1 MAQIKWTNVN
11 DTGAN
16 QALSMYLNAGDRQ
29 IGRVQDLINLG
40 ADALGTIDSNR
51 VKAEEQ
57 ARKANSDYVISQM
70 NNAQSLEELEALRRN
85 GYADANYLNR
95 AFGPNGINLGD
106 INQAAKTWQQDTVKR
121 AEANDLNKD
130 FSSQGQ
136 ASIQA
141 IQAALASGDYTKAQK
156 LIADNRGNISNSTFN
171 DLTAAATKG
180 YEIDRKYT
188 AEFYPLI
195 SQKEAQI
202 AQLDSA
208 LKVMDTNDPQFAAV
222 QQQRNQAIAEMQ
234 KIKSIAGL
242 GNTDVSGTNA
252 SNGQNQTAQSQTAV
266 QEVPQEVEG
275 KTQNTAQSK
284 LANIQVSPITN
295 TNAINSALNLPTAE
309 GEYEAQANNDKFGY
323 TLNND
328 IQQANQ
334 QQALNIENSLAEIA
348 NANKLANDQIGANAR
363 LSGINLGSIKDST
376 GATKALIE
384 FQNAMGKERDSMTNA
399 KTQAEADTARAN
411 YAGMKKIAST
421 LGLDDPNLS
430 DADKASII
438 LNYAK
443 QKGTNDSLARDAI
456 KEQFTKKGASSTLID
471 AITGKGEDVKLIDPY
486 SKAPI
491 TEDNDNAWS
500 VLSDQLKKEKA
511 SWADSGTKKQ
521 VDDLVYFARQAGLTP
536 QETLKYFTYK
546 TNERDANNL
555 FTFDVGD
562 LKDSIDEI
570 HRNSNHI
577 KEMKDSYKRLSA
589 IQDSEKGN
597 FDFAQAMDLKNQ
609 FRTNNFKPESLVQK
623 IKKKG
628 NLNEEEESRYQRVAS
643 KLDEALT
650 EMDKVV
656 DMDEL
661 AGSGGILLG
670 KEYLTDSK
678 RKELAKRFGGMKIT
692 AKEYEAY
699 VKGTAALPEED
710 KKKVP
715 TLYQFNAKLR
725 ALGFDPIKIEK
736 PKSK

>member
-29 IGRVQDLINLG
+29 IGRVQDLLNLS
-40 ADALGTIDSNR
+40 ADALGSIESNR
-51 VKAEEQ
+51 LKAEEQ
-57 ARKANSDYVISQM
+57 ARKANSDYVINQM

-85 GYADANYLNR
+85 GYADVNYLNR
-95 AFGPNGINLGD
+95 AFGTNGINLGD
-106 INQAAKTWQQDTVKR
+106 INQAAKTWQQNTVKR

-136 ASIQA
+136 ATIQA
-141 IQAALASGDYTKAQK
+141 IQAALASGDYIKAQK

-171 DLTAAATKG
+171 DLTTAATKG
-180 YEIDRKYT
+180 YETDRKYT

-208 LKVMDTNDPQFAAV
+208 LKVMDSNDPQFAAV
-222 QQQRNQAIAEMQ
+222 QQQRNQLIAEMQ

-242 GNTDVSGTNA
+242 GSTDVSGTN
-252 SNGQNQTAQSQTAV
+252 SFNGQNQTAQYRTAV
-266 QEVPQEVEG
+266 QEAPKEAEQS
-275 KTQNTAQSK
+275 NTIAQSK
-284 LANIQVSPITN
+284 LTNTQVSPILESTN
-295 TNAINSALNLPTAE
+295 TALNLQAPE
-309 GEYEAQANNDKFGY
+309 SSYEAQTNNDKFGY
-323 TLNND
+323 NLNND
-328 IQQANQ
+328 IQQASQ
-334 QQALNIENSLAEIA
+334 QQALNIENKLAEVSA
-348 NANKLANDQIGANAR
+348 SNKLANDQINATAR
-363 LSGINLGSIKDST
+363 AVGINLGSVKDSAS
-376 GATKALIE
+376 ATKALIE
-384 FQNAMGKERDSMTNA
+384 FQNALGKERDLMTGGA
-399 KTQAEADTARAN
+399 KTSVEADTARAN

-471 AITGKGEDVKLIDPY
+471 AITGDGEDIKLNDLY
-486 SKAPI
+486 SKAPALN
-491 TEDNDNAWS
+491 DNDTAWS
-500 VLSDQLKKEKA
+500 VLSSYLKREKA
-511 SWADSGTKKQ
+511 SWSDSGTKKQ
-521 VDDLVYFARQAGLTP
+521 VDELLTQAKEAGLTP
-536 QETLKYFTYK
+536 QETLKYVAYK
-546 TNERDANNL
+546 SNERDDNNL
-555 FTFDVGD
+555 VSTTYGD
-562 LKDSIDEI
+562 LSDATTELS
-570 HRNSNHI
+570 RNAKHI
-577 KEMKDSYKRLSA
+577 KEMRESYKRLSD
-589 IQDSEKGN
+589 IQKSEEGN
-597 FDFAQAMDLKNQ
+597 FDFAQAADLKNQ
-609 FRTNNFKPESLVQK
+609 FKSNDFKPESLVQK

-628 NLNEEEESRYQRVAS
+628 SLNEEEEGRYQKVAR
-643 KLDEALT
+643 KLDDALT

-656 DMDEL
+656 DMNEL

-670 KEYLTDSK
+670 NESLTDSK

-699 VKGTAALPEED
+699 VKGTAALPEEE

>member
-11 DTGAN
+11 DSGAN

-29 IGRVQDLINLG
+29 IGRVQDLLNLG
-40 ADALGTIDSNR
+40 ADALGTIESNR

-57 ARKANSDYVISQM
+57 ARKANADYVINQM

-95 AFGPNGINLGD
+95 AFGTNGINLGD

-141 IQAALASGDYTKAQK
+141 IQAAIASGNYAQAQK
-156 LIADNRGNISNSTFN
+156 LITDNRGNISNATFN

-180 YEIDRKYT
+180 YETDRKYT

-208 LKVMDTNDPQFAAV
+208 LKVMDSNDPQFAAV

-234 KIKSIAGL
+234 KLKSISGL
-242 GNTDVSGTNA
+242 GNTDVSSTNA

-266 QEVPQEVEG
+266 QEAPQEVEG

-284 LANIQVSPITN
+284 LANIQVSPILN
-295 TNAINSALNLPTAE
+295 SINSALNLPAPE
-309 GEYEAQANNDKFGY
+309 GEYEAQTNNDKFGY
-323 TLNND
+323 NLNND
-328 IQQANQ
+328 IQQASQ
-334 QQALNIENSLAEIA
+334 QQALDIENSLAEIA
-348 NANKLANDQIGANAR
+348 NANKLANDQIGVDAR
-363 LSGINLGSIKDST
+363 LSGINLGSVKDST

-399 KTQAEADTARAN
+399 KTQAEADTARAK

-443 QKGTNDSLARDAI
+443 QKGTNDTLARDAI
-456 KEQFTKKGASSTLID
+456 KEQFTKKGTSTTLID
-471 AITGKGEDVKLIDPY
+471 AITGDGEDIKLNDLY
-486 SKAPI
+486 SKAPALN
-491 TEDNDNAWS
+491 DNDTAWN
-500 VLSDQLKKEKA
+500 VLSSYLKREKA
-511 SWADSGTKKQ
+511 SWSDSGTKKQ
-521 VDDLVYFARQAGLTP
+521 VDELLAQAKEAGLTP
-536 QETLKYFTYK
+536 QETLKYVAYK
-546 TNERDANNL
+546 SNERDDNNL
-555 FTFDVGD
+555 VTFAYGD
-562 LKDSIDEI
+562 LSDASTELS
-570 HRNSNHI
+570 RNAKHI
-577 KEMKDSYKRLSA
+577 KEMKESYKRLSA
-589 IQDSEKGN
+589 IQKSEEGN
-597 FDFAQAMDLKNQ
+597 FDFAQAADLKKQ
-609 FRTNNFKPESLVQK
+609 FKTNSFVPTSVVEKV
-623 IKKKG
+623 KKKG
-628 NLNEEEESRYQRVAS
+628 ALNDVEEGRYQNVARKLNEAMTE
-643 KLDEALT
+643 LDKMHLNTVTNSAGYT
-650 EMDKVV
+650 NKHVV
-656 DMDEL
+656 YTNSD
-661 AGSGGILLG
+661 
-670 KEYLTDSK
+670 K

-692 AKEYEAY
+692 AKEYDAY
-699 VKGTAALPEED
+699 VKGTAALSDEE

>member
-29 IGRVQDLINLG
+29 IGRVQDLLNLG
-40 ADALGTIDSNR
+40 ADALGSIESNR
-51 VKAEEQ
+51 LKAEEQ
-57 ARKANSDYVISQM
+57 ARKANSDYVINQM
-70 NNAQSLEELEALRRN
+70 NNAQSLEELEALRHN

-95 AFGPNGINLGD
+95 TFGINGINLGD

-171 DLTAAATKG
+171 DLSAAATKG
-180 YEIDRKYT
+180 YESDRKYT

-208 LKVMDTNDPQFAAV
+208 LKVMDTKDPQFAAV

-242 GNTDVSGTNA
+242 GNTDVSGTNGF
-252 SNGQNQTAQSQTAV
+252 NGQNQTAQYRIAV
-266 QEVPQEVEG
+266 QEAPREAGQSN
-275 KTQNTAQSK
+275 TTAQSK
-284 LANIQVSPITN
+284 LTNTQVSPILESTN
-295 TNAINSALNLPTAE
+295 TALNLQTPE
-309 GEYEAQANNDKFGY
+309 SEYEAQTNNDKFGY
-323 TLNND
+323 SLNND
-328 IQQANQ
+328 IQQASQ
-334 QQALNIENSLAEIA
+334 QQALNIENKLAEVSA
-348 NANKLANDQIGANAR
+348 SNKLANDQINATAR
-363 LSGINLGSIKDST
+363 AVGINLGSVKDSAS
-376 GATKALIE
+376 ATKALIE
-384 FQNAMGKERDSMTNA
+384 FQNALGKERDLMTGGA
-399 KTQAEADTARAN
+399 KTTAEADVARAN

-471 AITGKGEDVKLIDPY
+471 AITGDGEDIKLNDLY
-486 SKAPI
+486 SKAPALN
-491 TEDNDNAWS
+491 DNDTAWN
-500 VLSDQLKKEKA
+500 VLSSYLKNEKA
-511 SWADSGTKKQ
+511 SMTDLGTKNQ
-521 VDDLVYFARQAGLTP
+521 VDDLLDQARKAGLTP
-536 QETLKYFTYK
+536 QETLKYVAYK
-546 TNERDANNL
+546 SNERDANNL
-555 FTFDVGD
+555 ISTTYGD
-562 LKDSIDEI
+562 LSDATTELS
-570 HRNSNHI
+570 RNAKHI
-577 KEMKDSYKRLSA
+577 KEMRESYKRLSD
-589 IQDSEKGN
+589 IQKSEEGN
-597 FDFAQAMDLKNQ
+597 FDFAQAADLKNQ
-609 FRTNNFKPESLVQK
+609 FRNNDFKPESLVQK

-628 NLNEEEESRYQRVAS
+628 TLNEAEESRYQRVAR

-656 DMDEL
+656 DMNEL
-661 AGSGGILLG
+661 AGSSGILLG
-670 KEYLTDSK
+670 NESLTDSK

-692 AKEYEAY
+692 ADEYEAY
-699 VKGTAALPEED
+699 VKGTAALPEAE

>member
-40 ADALGTIDSNR
+40 ADVLGTIDNNR

-57 ARKANSDYVISQM
+57 VRKANSDYVISQM

-85 GYADANYLNR
+85 GYANANYLNR
-95 AFGPNGINLGD
+95 AFGTNGINLGD

-141 IQAALASGDYTKAQK
+141 IQAALASGDYSKAQK

-171 DLTAAATKG
+171 DLTTAATKG
-180 YEIDRKYT
+180 YETDRKYT
-188 AEFYPLI
+188 TEFYPLI

-208 LKVMDTNDPQFAAV
+208 LKVMDTKDPQFAAV

-252 SNGQNQTAQSQTAV
+252 SNGQNQTAQSQTVV
-266 QEVPQEVEG
+266 QEAPQEAEG
-275 KTQNTAQSK
+275 NTQNSAQSK
-284 LANIQVSPITN
+284 LANIQVSPILDSIN
-295 TNAINSALNLPTAE
+295 TALNLQAPSS
-309 GEYEAQANNDKFGY
+309 EYEAQTNNDKFGY
-323 TLNND
+323 NLNND
-328 IQQANQ
+328 IQQASQ
-334 QQALNIENSLAEIA
+334 QQALNIENKLAEMSA
-348 NANKLANDQIGANAR
+348 SNKLANDQINVTAR
-363 LSGINLGSIKDST
+363 AAGINLGSVKDSAS
-376 GATKALIE
+376 ATKALIE
-384 FQNAMGKERDSMTNA
+384 FQNAMGKERDLMTGGA
-399 KTQAEADTARAN
+399 KTTAEADSARAN

-471 AITGKGEDVKLIDPY
+471 AITGDGEDIKLNDLY
-486 SKAPI
+486 SKAPALN
-491 TEDNDNAWS
+491 DNDTAWN
-500 VLSDQLKKEKA
+500 VLSSYLKREKA
-511 SWADSGTKKQ
+511 SWSDSGTKKQ
-521 VDDLVYFARQAGLTP
+521 VDELLTQAKEAGLTP
-536 QETLKYFTYK
+536 QETLKYVAYK
-546 TNERDANNL
+546 SNERDDNNL
-555 FTFDVGD
+555 VTFAHGD
-562 LKDSIDEI
+562 LSDTTTELS
-570 HRNSNHI
+570 RNVKHI
-577 KEMKDSYKRLSA
+577 KEMRESYKRLSD

-609 FRTNNFKPESLVQK
+609 FRNNDFKPESLVQK

-628 NLNEEEESRYQRVAS
+628 SLNEEEEGRYQRVAR

-656 DMDEL
+656 DMNEL

-670 KEYLTDSK
+670 KESLTDSK
-678 RKELAKRFGGMKIT
+678 RKELVKRFGGMKIT

>member
-1 MAQIKWTNVN
+1 MAQIKWTNIN

-29 IGRVQDLINLG
+29 IGRVQDLLNLG
-40 ADALGTIDSNR
+40 ADALGSIENNR
-51 VKAEEQ
+51 LKAEEQ
-57 ARKANSDYVISQM
+57 ARKANSDYVINQM

-95 AFGPNGINLGD
+95 AFGINGINLGD

-136 ASIQA
+136 ATIQA

-156 LIADNRGNISNSTFN
+156 LIADNKGNISNSTFN

-180 YEIDRKYT
+180 YESDRKYT

-195 SQKEAQI
+195 FQKEAQI

-208 LKVMDTNDPQFAAV
+208 LKIMDSKDPQFTAV
-222 QQQRNQAIAEMQ
+222 QQQRNQLIAEMQ

-242 GNTDVSGTNA
+242 GNTDVSGTNGF
-252 SNGQNQTAQSQTAV
+252 NGQNQIAQSQTAV
-266 QEVPQEVEG
+266 KEAPKEVKQS
-275 KTQNTAQSK
+275 NTTTQSK
-284 LANIQVSPITN
+284 LTN
-295 TNAINSALNLPTAE
+295 TQVPPILESTNTALNFQAPE
-309 GEYEAQANNDKFGY
+309 SEYEAQTNNDKFGY
-323 TLNND
+323 SLNND
-328 IQQANQ
+328 IRQANQ
-334 QQALNIENSLAEIA
+334 QQALNIENKLAEVSA
-348 NANKLANDQIGANAR
+348 SNKLANDQINATAR
-363 LSGINLGSIKDST
+363 AVGINLGSVKDSAS
-376 GATKALIE
+376 ATKALIE
-384 FQNAMGKERDSMTNA
+384 FQNALGKERDLMTGGA
-399 KTQAEADTARAN
+399 KTTAEADTARAN

-443 QKGTNDSLARDAI
+443 QKGTNDSLAKDAI

-471 AITGKGEDVKLIDPY
+471 AITGDGEDIKLNDLY
-486 SKAPI
+486 SKAPALN
-491 TEDNDNAWS
+491 DNDTAWG
-500 VLSDQLKKEKA
+500 VLSSYLKREKA
-511 SWADSGTKKQ
+511 SWSDSGTKKQ
-521 VDDLVYFARQAGLTP
+521 VDELLTQAKEAGLTP
-536 QETLKYFTYK
+536 QETLKYVAYK
-546 TNERDANNL
+546 SNERDDNNL
-555 FTFDVGD
+555 VSTTYGD
-562 LKDSIDEI
+562 LSDATTELS
-570 HRNSNHI
+570 RNAKHI
-577 KEMKDSYKRLSA
+577 KEMRESYKRLSD
-589 IQDSEKGN
+589 IQKSEEGN
-597 FDFAQAMDLKNQ
+597 FDFAQAADLKNQ
-609 FRTNNFKPESLVQK
+609 FKSNDFKPESLVQK

-628 NLNEEEESRYQRVAS
+628 TLNESEESRYQRVAR

-656 DMDEL
+656 DMNEL

-670 KEYLTDSK
+670 KEFLTDSK
-678 RKELAKRFGGMKIT
+678 HKELAKRFGGMKIT
-692 AKEYEAY
+692 ADEYEAY

>member
-95 AFGPNGINLGD
+95 AFGTNGINLGD

-180 YEIDRKYT
+180 YETDRKYT

-208 LKVMDTNDPQFAAV
+208 LKVMNSDDPQFAAV

-242 GNTDVSGTNA
+242 GNTDVSSTNA
-252 SNGQNQTAQSQTAV
+252 SNGQNQSAQSQTAV
-266 QEVPQEVEG
+266 QEAPQETG
-275 KTQNTAQSK
+275 KPASTAQSK
-284 LANIQVSPITN
+284 LANIQVSPILDSIN
-295 TNAINSALNLPTAE
+295 TALNLQAPE
-309 GEYEAQANNDKFGY
+309 SEYEAQTNNDKFGY
-323 TLNND
+323 NLNND
-328 IQQANQ
+328 IQQASQ
-334 QQALNIENSLAEIA
+334 QQALNIENNLAEMSA
-348 NANKLANDQIGANAR
+348 ANKLANDQINANAR
-363 LSGINLGSIKDST
+363 AAGINLGSVKDSAS
-376 GATKALIE
+376 ATKALIE
-384 FQNAMGKERDSMTNA
+384 FQNAMSKERDLMTGGA
-399 KTQAEADTARAN
+399 KTTAEADSARAN
-411 YAGMKKIAST
+411 YAGMQKIAST

-471 AITGKGEDVKLIDPY
+471 AITGDGEDIKLNDLY
-486 SKAPI
+486 SKAPVLN
-491 TEDNDNAWS
+491 DNDTAWN
-500 VLSDQLKKEKA
+500 VLSSYLKREKA
-511 SWADSGTKKQ
+511 SWSDSGTKKQ
-521 VDDLVYFARQAGLTP
+521 VDELLTQAKEAGLTP
-536 QETLKYFTYK
+536 QETLKYVAYK
-546 TNERDANNL
+546 SNERDDNNL
-555 FTFDVGD
+555 VTFAYGD
-562 LKDSIDEI
+562 LSDASTELS
-570 HRNSNHI
+570 RNAKHI
-577 KEMKDSYKRLSA
+577 KEMKESYKRLSA
-589 IQDSEKGN
+589 IQKSEEGN
-597 FDFAQAMDLKNQ
+597 FDFAQAADLKEQ
-609 FRTNNFKPESLVQK
+609 FK
-623 IKKKG
+623 INSFVPTSVVEKVKKKG
-628 NLNEEEESRYQRVAS
+628 ALNDVEEGRYQNVARKLNEAMTE
-643 KLDEALT
+643 LDKMHLNAIT
-650 EMDKVV
+650 NSAGYTNKHVV
-656 DMDEL
+656 YTNSD
-661 AGSGGILLG
+661 
-670 KEYLTDSK
+670 K

-692 AKEYEAY
+692 AKEYDAY

>member
-57 ARKANSDYVISQM
+57 ARKANSDYIISQM

-95 AFGPNGINLGD
+95 AFGTNGINLGD

-171 DLTAAATKG
+171 DLSAAANKG
-180 YEIDRKYT
+180 YETDRKYT

-208 LKVMDTNDPQFAAV
+208 LKVMDTKDPQFAAV

-252 SNGQNQTAQSQTAV
+252 SNGQNQTAQSQTVV
-266 QEVPQEVEG
+266 QEAPQEAEG
-275 KTQNTAQSK
+275 NTQNSAQSK
-284 LANIQVSPITN
+284 LANIQVSPILDSIN
-295 TNAINSALNLPTAE
+295 TALNLQAPSS
-309 GEYEAQANNDKFGY
+309 EYEAQTNNDKFGY
-323 TLNND
+323 NLNND
-328 IQQANQ
+328 IQQASQ
-334 QQALNIENSLAEIA
+334 QQALNIENNLAEMSA
-348 NANKLANDQIGANAR
+348 ANKLANDQINANAR
-363 LSGINLGSIKDST
+363 TAGINLGSVKDSAS
-376 GATKALIE
+376 ATKALIE
-384 FQNAMGKERDSMTNA
+384 FQNAMNKERDLMTGGA
-399 KTQAEADTARAN
+399 KTTAEADSARAN

-471 AITGKGEDVKLIDPY
+471 AITGDGEDIKLNDLY
-486 SKAPI
+486 SKAPALN
-491 TEDNDNAWS
+491 DNDTAWN
-500 VLSDQLKKEKA
+500 VLSSYLKREKA
-511 SWADSGTKKQ
+511 SWSDSGTKKQ
-521 VDDLVYFARQAGLTP
+521 VDELLTQAKKAGLTP
-536 QETLKYFTYK
+536 QETLKYVTYK
-546 TNERDANNL
+546 SNERDDNNL
-555 FTFDVGD
+555 VTFAYGD
-562 LKDSIDEI
+562 LSDATTELS
-570 HRNSNHI
+570 RNSKHI
-577 KEMKDSYKRLSA
+577 KEMRESYKRLSD
-589 IQDSEKGN
+589 IQKSEEGN
-597 FDFAQAMDLKNQ
+597 FDFSQAADLKNQ
-609 FRTNNFKPESLVQK
+609 FRSSDFKPESLVQK

-628 NLNEEEESRYQRVAS
+628 SLNEEEEGRYQRVAR
-643 KLDEALT
+643 KLDDALT

-656 DMDEL
+656 DMNEL

-670 KEYLTDSK
+670 KESLTDFK

>member
-11 DTGAN
+11 DSGAN

-29 IGRVQDLINLG
+29 IGRVQDLLNLG
-40 ADALGTIDSNR
+40 ADALGTIESNR

-57 ARKANSDYVISQM
+57 ARKANADYVINQM

-95 AFGPNGINLGD
+95 AFGTNGINLGD

-141 IQAALASGDYTKAQK
+141 IQAAIASGDYTKAQK
-156 LIADNRGNISNSTFN
+156 LIADNRGNISNATFN
-171 DLTAAATKG
+171 DLTSAANKG
-180 YEIDRKYT
+180 YETDRKYT

-208 LKVMDTNDPQFAAV
+208 LKVMDSKDPQFAAV
-222 QQQRNQAIAEMQ
+222 QQQRNQVITEMQ
-234 KIKSIAGL
+234 KLLSISGM

-266 QEVPQEVEG
+266 QESPKEAEG
-275 KTQNTAQSK
+275 KTTGTAQSK
-284 LANIQVSPITN
+284 LANIQVSPVLDSIN
-295 TNAINSALNLPTAE
+295 TALNLQAPTS
-309 GEYEAQANNDKFGY
+309 EYEAQTNNDKFGY
-323 TLNND
+323 NLNND
-328 IQQANQ
+328 IRQAEQ
-334 QQALNIENSLAEIA
+334 QQALNIENGLAEI
-348 NANKLANDQIGANAR
+348 NASNTLANDQINANAR
-363 LSGINLGSIKDST
+363 AAGINLGSVKDSAS
-376 GATKALIE
+376 ATKALIE
-384 FQNAMGKERDSMTNA
+384 FQNAMGKERDLMTGGA
-399 KTQAEADTARAN
+399 KTTAEADSARAN
-411 YAGMKKIAST
+411 YAGMQKIAST

-456 KEQFTKKGASSTLID
+456 KEQFTKKGTSTTLID
-471 AITGKGEDVKLIDPY
+471 AITGDGEDIKLNDLY
-486 SKAPI
+486 SKAPALN
-491 TEDNDNAWS
+491 DNDTAWN
-500 VLSDQLKKEKA
+500 VLSSYLKREKA
-511 SWADSGTKKQ
+511 SWSDSGTKKQ
-521 VDDLVYFARQAGLTP
+521 VDELLTQAKEAGLTP
-536 QETLKYFTYK
+536 QETLKYVAYK
-546 TNERDANNL
+546 SNERDDNNL
-555 FTFDVGD
+555 VTFAYGD
-562 LKDSIDEI
+562 LSDASTELS
-570 HRNSNHI
+570 RNAKHI
-577 KEMKDSYKRLSA
+577 KEMKESYKRLSA
-589 IQDSEKGN
+589 IQKSEEGN
-597 FDFAQAMDLKNQ
+597 FDFAQAADLKKQ
-609 FRTNNFKPESLVQK
+609 FKTNSFVPTSVVEKV
-623 IKKKG
+623 KKKG
-628 NLNEEEESRYQRVAS
+628 ALNDVEEGRYQNVARKLNEAMTE
-643 KLDEALT
+643 LDKMHLNAVT
-650 EMDKVV
+650 NSAGYTNKHVV
-656 DMDEL
+656 YTNSD
-661 AGSGGILLG
+661 
-670 KEYLTDSK
+670 K

-692 AKEYEAY
+692 AKEYDAY
-699 VKGTAALPEED
+699 VKGTAALSDEE

>member
-95 AFGPNGINLGD
+95 AFGTNGINLGD

-180 YEIDRKYT
+180 YETDRKYT

-208 LKVMDTNDPQFAAV
+208 LKVMNSDDPQFAAV

-234 KIKSIAGL
+234 KIKSISGL
-242 GNTDVSGTNA
+242 GNTDVSSTNA
-252 SNGQNQTAQSQTAV
+252 SNGQNQSAQSQTAV
-266 QEVPQEVEG
+266 QEAPQETG
-275 KTQNTAQSK
+275 KPASTAQSK
-284 LANIQVSPITN
+284 LANIQASPILDSIN
-295 TNAINSALNLPTAE
+295 TALNLQAPE
-309 GEYEAQANNDKFGY
+309 SEYEAQANNDKFGY
-323 TLNND
+323 NLNND
-328 IQQANQ
+328 IQQASQ
-334 QQALNIENSLAEIA
+334 QQALDIENRLAEVSA
-348 NANKLANDQIGANAR
+348 SNKLANDQINANAR
-363 LSGINLGSIKDST
+363 AAGINLGSVKDSAS
-376 GATKALIE
+376 ATKALIE
-384 FQNAMGKERDSMTNA
+384 FQNAMGKERDLMTGGA
-399 KTQAEADTARAN
+399 KTTAEADSARAN

-471 AITGKGEDVKLIDPY
+471 AITGDGEDIKLNDLY
-486 SKAPI
+486 SKAPVLN
-491 TEDNDNAWS
+491 DNDTAWD
-500 VLSDQLKKEKA
+500 VLSSYLKREKA
-511 SWADSGTKKQ
+511 SWSDSGTKKQ
-521 VDDLVYFARQAGLTP
+521 VDELLTQAKEAGLTP
-536 QETLKYFTYK
+536 QETLKYVAYK
-546 TNERDANNL
+546 SNERDDNNL
-555 FTFDVGD
+555 VTFAYGD
-562 LKDSIDEI
+562 LSDATTELS
-570 HRNSNHI
+570 RNSKHI
-577 KEMKDSYKRLSA
+577 KEMRESYKRLSD
-589 IQDSEKGN
+589 IQKSEEGN
-597 FDFAQAMDLKNQ
+597 FDFSQAADLKNQ
-609 FRTNNFKPESLVQK
+609 FRSNDFKPESLIQK

-628 NLNEEEESRYQRVAS
+628 SLNEEEEGRYQRVAR
-643 KLDEALT
+643 KLDDALT

-656 DMDEL
+656 DMNEL

-670 KEYLTDSK
+670 KESLTDSK

>member
-29 IGRVQDLINLG
+29 IGRVQDLLNLG
-40 ADALGTIDSNR
+40 VDALGSIESNR
-51 VKAEEQ
+51 LKAEEQ
-57 ARKANSDYVISQM
+57 ARKANSDYVINQM

-95 AFGPNGINLGD
+95 AFGTNGINLGD

-136 ASIQA
+136 ATIQA
-141 IQAALASGDYTKAQK
+141 IQTALASGDYTKAQK
-156 LIADNRGNISNSTFN
+156 LITDNRGNISNSTFN
-171 DLTAAATKG
+171 DLTSAATKG
-180 YEIDRKYT
+180 YESDRKYT

-208 LKVMDTNDPQFAAV
+208 LKVMDSKDPQFAAV
-222 QQQRNQAIAEMQ
+222 QQQRNQLIAEMQ

-242 GNTDVSGTNA
+242 GNTNVSSTNT
-252 SNGQNQTAQSQTAV
+252 SNGQNQTTQSQTAV
-266 QEVPQEVEG
+266 KEAPQEAEQSN
-275 KTQNTAQSK
+275 TTAQSK
-284 LANIQVSPITN
+284 LTNTQVSPILESTN
-295 TNAINSALNLPTAE
+295 TALNLQVPE
-309 GEYEAQANNDKFGY
+309 SSYEAQTNNDKFGY
-323 TLNND
+323 NLNND
-328 IQQANQ
+328 IQQASQ
-334 QQALNIENSLAEIA
+334 QQALNIENKLAEVSA
-348 NANKLANDQIGANAR
+348 SNKLANDQINATAR
-363 LSGINLGSIKDST
+363 AVGINLGSVKDSAS
-376 GATKALIE
+376 ATKALIE
-384 FQNAMGKERDSMTNA
+384 FQNALGKERDLMTGGA
-399 KTQAEADTARAN
+399 KTTAEADAVRAN

-456 KEQFTKKGASSTLID
+456 KEQFIKKGASSTLID
-471 AITGKGEDVKLIDPY
+471 AITGDGEDIKLNDLY
-486 SKAPI
+486 SKAPALNN
-491 TEDNDNAWS
+491 NDTAWN
-500 VLSDQLKKEKA
+500 VLSSYLKSEKA
-511 SWADSGTKKQ
+511 SMTDLGTKKQ
-521 VDDLVYFARQAGLTP
+521 VNELLTQARKAGLTP
-536 QETLKYFTYK
+536 QETLKYVAYK
-546 TNERDANNL
+546 SNEREANNL
-555 FTFDVGD
+555 VSTTYGD
-562 LKDSIDEI
+562 LDDATTELS
-570 HRNSNHI
+570 RNAKHI
-577 KEMKDSYKRLSA
+577 KEIRESYKRLLD
-589 IQDSEKGN
+589 IQKSEEGN
-597 FDFAQAMDLKNQ
+597 FDFAQASDLKNQ
-609 FRTNNFKPESLVQK
+609 FRNNDFKPESLVQK

-628 NLNEEEESRYQRVAS
+628 SLNEEEEGRYKNVAR

-656 DMDEL
+656 DMNEL
-661 AGSGGILLG
+661 AGSGGILLS
-670 KEYLTDSK
+670 KKSLTDSK

-699 VKGTAALPEED
+699 VKGTAALSEED

>member
-57 ARKANSDYVISQM
+57 ARKDNSDYVISQM

-95 AFGPNGINLGD
+95 VFGPNGINLGD

-180 YEIDRKYT
+180 YETDRKYT

-208 LKVMDTNDPQFAAV
+208 LKVMDTSDPQFAAV

-252 SNGQNQTAQSQTAV
+252 SNGQNQTAQSQTVV
-266 QEVPQEVEG
+266 QEAPREAEDR
-275 KTQNTAQSK
+275 TTNTAQSK
-284 LANIQVSPITN
+284 LANIQVSPILN
-295 TNAINSALNLPTAE
+295 SINSALNLPAPE
-309 GEYEAQANNDKFGY
+309 SEYEAQSNNDKFGY
-323 TLNND
+323 NLNND
-328 IQQANQ
+328 IQQASQ
-334 QQALNIENSLAEIA
+334 QQALNIENGLAEI
-348 NANKLANDQIGANAR
+348 NASNTLANDQINANAR
-363 LSGINLGSIKDST
+363 AAGINLGSVKDSAS
-376 GATKALIE
+376 ATKALIE
-384 FQNAMGKERDSMTNA
+384 FQNAMGKERDLMTGGA
-399 KTQAEADTARAN
+399 KTTAEADSARAN

-471 AITGKGEDVKLIDPY
+471 AITGDGEDIKLNDLY
-486 SKAPI
+486 SKAPALN
-491 TEDNDNAWS
+491 DNDTAWN
-500 VLSDQLKKEKA
+500 VLSSYLKREKA
-511 SWADSGTKKQ
+511 SWSDSGTKKQ
-521 VDDLVYFARQAGLTP
+521 VDELLTQAKKAGLTP
-536 QETLKYFTYK
+536 QETLKYVAYK
-546 TNERDANNL
+546 SNERDDNNL
-555 FTFDVGD
+555 VTFAYGD
-562 LKDSIDEI
+562 LGDATTELS
-570 HRNSNHI
+570 RNAKHI
-577 KEMKDSYKRLSA
+577 KEMRESYKRLSA

-597 FDFAQAMDLKNQ
+597 FDFSQAADLKNQ
-609 FRTNNFKPESLVQK
+609 FRSNDFKPESLVQK

-628 NLNEEEESRYQRVAS
+628 SLNEEEEGRYQRVAR
-643 KLDEALT
+643 KLDDALT

-656 DMDEL
+656 DMNEL

-670 KEYLTDSK
+670 KESLTESK

>member
-57 ARKANSDYVISQM
+57 ARKANSDYVINQM

-95 AFGPNGINLGD
+95 AFGTNGINLGD

-156 LIADNRGNISNSTFN
+156 LIADNRGNISNATFN
-171 DLTAAATKG
+171 DLSTAATKG
-180 YEIDRKYT
+180 YETDRKYT

-208 LKVMDTNDPQFAAV
+208 LKVMDSKDPQFAAV

-234 KIKSIAGL
+234 KLKSISGL
-242 GNTDVSGTNA
+242 GNTDISSTNA

-266 QEVPQEVEG
+266 KEAPQEVEG
-275 KTQNTAQSK
+275 STQKSAQSK
-284 LANIQVSPITN
+284 LSNIQVSPILN
-295 TNAINSALNLPTAE
+295 SINSALNLPAPE
-309 GEYEAQANNDKFGY
+309 SEYEAQANNNKFGY
-323 TLNND
+323 NLNND
-328 IQQANQ
+328 IQQAGQ
-334 QQALNIENSLAEIA
+334 QQALNIENGLAEI
-348 NANKLANDQIGANAR
+348 NASNTLANDQINANAR
-363 LSGINLGSIKDST
+363 AAGINLGNVKDST
-376 GATKALIE
+376 SATKALIE
-384 FQNAMGKERDSMTNA
+384 FQNAMGKERDLMTGGA
-399 KTQAEADTARAN
+399 KTIAEADTARAN

-471 AITGKGEDVKLIDPY
+471 AITGDGEDIKLNDLY
-486 SKAPI
+486 SKAPALN
-491 TEDNDNAWS
+491 DNDTAWN
-500 VLSDQLKKEKA
+500 VLSSYLKREKA
-511 SWADSGTKKQ
+511 SWSDSGTKKQ
-521 VDDLVYFARQAGLTP
+521 VDELLTQAKEAGLTP
-536 QETLKYFTYK
+536 QETLKYVAYK
-546 TNERDANNL
+546 SNERADNNL
-555 FTFDVGD
+555 IATTYGD
-562 LKDSIDEI
+562 LGDATTELS
-570 HRNSNHI
+570 RNAKHI
-577 KEMKDSYKRLSA
+577 KEMKESYKRLSA
-589 IQDSEKGN
+589 IQKSEEGN
-597 FDFAQAMDLKNQ
+597 FDFAQAADLKEQ
-609 FRTNNFKPESLVQK
+609 FRTNSFVPTSVVEKV
-623 IKKKG
+623 KKKG
-628 NLNEEEESRYQRVAS
+628 ALNDVEEGRYQNVARKLNEAMSE
-643 KLDEALT
+643 L
-650 EMDKVV
+650 DKVV
-656 DMDEL
+656 DMNEL
-661 AGSGGILLG
+661 MSSGGITLG
-670 KEYLTDSK
+670 KESITDSK

-692 AKEYEAY
+692 AKEYDAY
-699 VKGTAALPEED
+699 VKGTAALSSED

>member
-11 DTGAN
+11 DSGAN

-29 IGRVQDLINLG
+29 IGRVQDLLNLG
-40 ADALGTIDSNR
+40 ADALGTIESNR

-57 ARKANSDYVISQM
+57 ARKANADYVINQM

-141 IQAALASGDYTKAQK
+141 IQEAIASGNYAQAQK
-156 LIADNRGNISNSTFN
+156 LIADNRGNISNATFN

-180 YEIDRKYT
+180 YETDRKYT

-208 LKVMDTNDPQFAAV
+208 LKVMDSKDPQFAAV

-234 KIKSIAGL
+234 KLRSISGL
-242 GNTDVSGTNA
+242 GNTDVSSTNA

-266 QEVPQEVEG
+266 KEAPQETERS
-275 KTQNTAQSK
+275 TQNSAQSK
-284 LANIQVSPITN
+284 LANIQVSPILN
-295 TNAINSALNLPTAE
+295 SNNSALNLPSPE
-309 GEYEAQANNDKFGY
+309 GEYEAQTNNDKFGY
-323 TLNND
+323 NLNND
-328 IQQANQ
+328 IQQASQ
-334 QQALNIENSLAEIA
+334 QQALNIENGLAEISA
-348 NANKLANDQIGANAR
+348 SNTLANDQINANAR
-363 LSGINLGSIKDST
+363 AAGINLGSVKDSAS
-376 GATKALIE
+376 ATKALIE
-384 FQNAMGKERDSMTNA
+384 FQNAMGKERDLMTGGA
-399 KTQAEADTARAN
+399 KTTAEADTARAN
-411 YAGMKKIAST
+411 YAGMQKIAST

-443 QKGTNDSLARDAI
+443 QKSTNDSLARDAI
-456 KEQFTKKGASSTLID
+456 KEQFTKKGASTTLID
-471 AITGKGEDVKLIDPY
+471 AITGDGEDIKLNDLY
-486 SKAPI
+486 SKAPALN
-491 TEDNDNAWS
+491 DNDTAWN
-500 VLSDQLKKEKA
+500 VLSSYLKREKA
-511 SWADSGTKKQ
+511 SWSDSGTKKQ
-521 VDDLVYFARQAGLTP
+521 VDELLTQAKEAGLTP
-536 QETLKYFTYK
+536 QETLKYVAYK
-546 TNERDANNL
+546 SSERDDNNL
-555 FTFDVGD
+555 VTFAYGD
-562 LKDSIDEI
+562 LSDASTELS
-570 HRNSNHI
+570 RNAKHI

-589 IQDSEKGN
+589 TQKSEEGN
-597 FDFAQAMDLKNQ
+597 FDFAQAADLKEQ
-609 FRTNNFKPESLVQK
+609 FKTNSFVPTSVVEKV
-623 IKKKG
+623 KKKG
-628 NLNEEEESRYQRVAS
+628 ALNDVEEGRYKNVARKLNEAM
-643 KLDEALT
+643 T
-650 EMDKVV
+650 ELDKVV
-656 DMDEL
+656 DMNEL
-661 AGSGGILLG
+661 MGSGGITLG
-670 KEYLTDSK
+670 KESITDIK

-692 AKEYEAY
+692 AKEYDAY
-699 VKGTAALPEED
+699 VKGTAALSDEE

>member
-95 AFGPNGINLGD
+95 AFGTNGINLGD

-180 YEIDRKYT
+180 YETDRKYT

-208 LKVMDTNDPQFAAV
+208 LKVMNSDDPQFAAV

-234 KIKSIAGL
+234 KIKSISGL
-242 GNTDVSGTNA
+242 GNTDVSSTNA

-266 QEVPQEVEG
+266 QEAPKEAEG
-275 KTQNTAQSK
+275 RTTGTTQSK
-284 LANIQVSPITN
+284 LANIQVSPILDSIN
-295 TNAINSALNLPTAE
+295 TALNLQAPSS
-309 GEYEAQANNDKFGY
+309 EYEAQTNNDKFGY
-323 TLNND
+323 NLNND
-328 IQQANQ
+328 IQQASQ
-334 QQALNIENSLAEIA
+334 QQALNIENNLAEVSA
-348 NANKLANDQIGANAR
+348 ANKLANDQINANAR
-363 LSGINLGSIKDST
+363 AAGINLGSVKDSAS
-376 GATKALIE
+376 ATKALIE
-384 FQNAMGKERDSMTNA
+384 FQNAMSKERDLMTGGA
-399 KTQAEADTARAN
+399 KTTAEADSARAN
-411 YAGMKKIAST
+411 YAGMQKIAST

-471 AITGKGEDVKLIDPY
+471 AITGDGEDIKLNDLY
-486 SKAPI
+486 SKAPALN
-491 TEDNDNAWS
+491 DNDTAWN
-500 VLSDQLKKEKA
+500 VLSSYLKREKA
-511 SWADSGTKKQ
+511 SWSDSGTKKQ
-521 VDDLVYFARQAGLTP
+521 VDELLTQAKEAGLTP
-536 QETLKYFTYK
+536 QETLKYVAYK
-546 TNERDANNL
+546 SNERDDNNL
-555 FTFDVGD
+555 VTFAYGD
-562 LKDSIDEI
+562 LSDATTELS
-570 HRNSNHI
+570 RNSKHI
-577 KEMKDSYKRLSA
+577 KEMRESYKRLSD
-589 IQDSEKGN
+589 IQKSEEGN
-597 FDFAQAMDLKNQ
+597 FDFSQAADLKNQ
-609 FRTNNFKPESLVQK
+609 FRSNDFKPESLIQK

-628 NLNEEEESRYQRVAS
+628 SLNEEEEGRYQRVAR
-643 KLDEALT
+643 KLDDALT

-656 DMDEL
+656 DMNEL

-670 KEYLTDSK
+670 KEFLTDSK

>member
-29 IGRVQDLINLG
+29 IGRVQDLLNLG
-40 ADALGTIDSNR
+40 AEVLGSIESNKL
-51 VKAEEQ
+51 KAEEQ
-57 ARKANSDYVISQM
+57 ARKANSDYVINQM

-95 AFGPNGINLGD
+95 AFGTNGINLGD

-136 ASIQA
+136 ATIQA

-180 YEIDRKYT
+180 YESDRRYT

-208 LKVMDTNDPQFAAV
+208 LKVMDSNDPQFAAV
-222 QQQRNQAIAEMQ
+222 QQQRNQLIAETQ

-242 GNTDVSGTNA
+242 GNTDVSGTNGF
-252 SNGQNQTAQSQTAV
+252 NGQNQTAQSQTAV
-266 QEVPQEVEG
+266 QEAPQEAV
-275 KTQNTAQSK
+275 KTAIQSK
-284 LANIQVSPITN
+284 LANAQVSPILGSIN
-295 TNAINSALNLPTAE
+295 TALNLQAPE
-309 GEYEAQANNDKFGY
+309 SEYEAQDNNDKFGY
-323 TLNND
+323 SLNND
-328 IQQANQ
+328 IQQASQ
-334 QQALNIENSLAEIA
+334 QQALNIENKLAEL
-348 NANKLANDQIGANAR
+348 NVSNKLANDQINANAR
-363 LSGINLGSIKDST
+363 AAGINLGSVKDSAS
-376 GATKALIE
+376 ATKALIE
-384 FQNAMGKERDSMTNA
+384 FQNALGKERDLMTGGA
-399 KTQAEADTARAN
+399 KTTAEVDSARTN

-443 QKGTNDSLARDAI
+443 QKGTNDSLARDDI
-456 KEQFTKKGASSTLID
+456 KEQFIKKGASSTLID
-471 AITGKGEDVKLIDPY
+471 AITGDGEDIKLNDLY
-486 SKAPI
+486 SKAPVLNN
-491 TEDNDNAWS
+491 NDTAWN
-500 VLSDQLKKEKA
+500 VLSSYLKREKA
-511 SWADSGTKKQ
+511 SMTDLGTEKQ
-521 VDDLVYFARQAGLTP
+521 VDDLLDQARGAGLTP
-536 QETLKYFTYK
+536 RETLKYVAYK
-546 TNERDANNL
+546 SNEREANNL
-555 FTFDVGD
+555 VSTTYGD
-562 LKDSIDEI
+562 LSDATTELS
-570 HRNSNHI
+570 RNAKHI
-577 KEMKDSYKRLSA
+577 KEMRESYKRLSD
-589 IQDSEKGN
+589 IQKSEEGN
-597 FDFAQAMDLKNQ
+597 FDFAQASDLKNQ
-609 FRTNNFKPESLVQK
+609 FRNNDFKPESLVQK

-628 NLNEEEESRYQRVAS
+628 SLNEEEEGRYKNVAR

-656 DMDEL
+656 DMNEL

-670 KEYLTDSK
+670 KKSLTDSK

-699 VKGTAALPEED
+699 VKGTAALSEED

>member
-57 ARKANSDYVISQM
+57 ARKANSDYIISQM

-95 AFGPNGINLGD
+95 AFGINGINLGD

-156 LIADNRGNISNSTFN
+156 LIADNRGNISNATFN
-171 DLTAAATKG
+171 DLTSAATKG
-180 YEIDRKYT
+180 YESDRKYT

-208 LKVMDTNDPQFAAV
+208 LKVMDSKDPQFAAV

-242 GNTDVSGTNA
+242 GNTDVSGTNGF
-252 SNGQNQTAQSQTAV
+252 NGQNQIAQSQTAV
-266 QEVPQEVEG
+266 KEAPKEVE
-275 KTQNTAQSK
+275 QSNTTTQSK
-284 LANIQVSPITN
+284 LTN
-295 TNAINSALNLPTAE
+295 TQVPPILESTNTALNLQAPE
-309 GEYEAQANNDKFGY
+309 SEYEAQTNNDKFGY
-323 TLNND
+323 NLNND
-328 IQQANQ
+328 IQQASQ
-334 QQALNIENSLAEIA
+334 QQALNIEDKLAEVSA
-348 NANKLANDQIGANAR
+348 SNKLANDQINANAR
-363 LSGINLGSIKDST
+363 AVGINLGSVKDSAS
-376 GATKALIE
+376 ATKALIE
-384 FQNAMGKERDSMTNA
+384 FQNALGKERDLMTGGA
-399 KTQAEADTARAN
+399 KTTAEADSARAN

-421 LGLDDPNLS
+421 LGLDDSNLS

-471 AITGKGEDVKLIDPY
+471 AITGDGEDIKLNDLY
-486 SKAPI
+486 SKAPALN
-491 TEDNDNAWS
+491 DNDTAWN
-500 VLSDQLKKEKA
+500 VLSSYLKREKA
-511 SWADSGTKKQ
+511 SWSDSGTKKQ
-521 VDDLVYFARQAGLTP
+521 VDELLTQAKEAGLTP
-536 QETLKYFTYK
+536 QETLKYVAYK
-546 TNERDANNL
+546 SNERDDNNL
-555 FTFDVGD
+555 VTFAYGD
-562 LKDSIDEI
+562 LNDATTELS
-570 HRNSNHI
+570 RNAKHI
-577 KEMKDSYKRLSA
+577 KEMRESYKRLSD
-589 IQDSEKGN
+589 IQKSEEGN
-597 FDFAQAMDLKNQ
+597 FDFAQAADLKNQ
-609 FRTNNFKPESLVQK
+609 FKSNDFKPESLVQK

-628 NLNEEEESRYQRVAS
+628 TLNESEESRYQRVAR
-643 KLDEALT
+643 KLDDALT
-650 EMDKVV
+650 EIDKLV
-656 DMDEL
+656 DMNEL
-661 AGSGGILLG
+661 ASSGGILLG
-670 KEYLTDSK
+670 KESLTDSK

-692 AKEYEAY
+692 ADEYEAY
-699 VKGTAALPEED
+699 VKGTAALPETE

>member
-40 ADALGTIDSNR
+40 ADALGTIDNNR

-57 ARKANSDYVISQM
+57 VRKANSDYVISQM

-85 GYADANYLNR
+85 GYANANYLNR
-95 AFGPNGINLGD
+95 AFGTNGINFGD

-156 LIADNRGNISNSTFN
+156 LIADNRGNISNATFN

-180 YEIDRKYT
+180 YETDRKYT

-208 LKVMDTNDPQFAAV
+208 LKVMDTSDPQFAAV

-252 SNGQNQTAQSQTAV
+252 SNGQNQTAQSQTVV
-266 QEVPQEVEG
+266 QEAPREAEDR
-275 KTQNTAQSK
+275 TTNTAQSK
-284 LANIQVSPITN
+284 LANIQVSPILN
-295 TNAINSALNLPTAE
+295 SINSALNLPAPE
-309 GEYEAQANNDKFGY
+309 SEYEAQSNNDKFGY
-323 TLNND
+323 NLNND
-328 IQQANQ
+328 IQQASQ
-334 QQALNIENSLAEIA
+334 QQALNIENGLAEI
-348 NANKLANDQIGANAR
+348 NASNTLANDQINANAR
-363 LSGINLGSIKDST
+363 AAGINLGSVKDSAS
-376 GATKALIE
+376 ATKALIE
-384 FQNAMGKERDSMTNA
+384 FQNAMGKERDLMTGGA
-399 KTQAEADTARAN
+399 KTTAEADSARAN
-411 YAGMKKIAST
+411 YAGMQKIAST

-456 KEQFTKKGASSTLID
+456 KEQFTKKGTSTTLID
-471 AITGKGEDVKLIDPY
+471 AITGDGEDIKLNDLY
-486 SKAPI
+486 SKAPALN
-491 TEDNDNAWS
+491 DNDTAWN
-500 VLSDQLKKEKA
+500 VLSSYLKREKA
-511 SWADSGTKKQ
+511 SWSDSGTKKQ
-521 VDDLVYFARQAGLTP
+521 VDELLTQAKEAGLTP
-536 QETLKYFTYK
+536 QETLKYVAYK
-546 TNERDANNL
+546 SNERDDNNL
-555 FTFDVGD
+555 VSFAYGD
-562 LKDSIDEI
+562 LSDASTELS
-570 HRNSNHI
+570 RNAKHI
-577 KEMKDSYKRLSA
+577 KEMKESYKRLSA
-589 IQDSEKGN
+589 IQKSEEGN
-597 FDFAQAMDLKNQ
+597 FDFAQAADLKEQ
-609 FRTNNFKPESLVQK
+609 FRTNSFVPTSVVEKV
-623 IKKKG
+623 KKKG
-628 NLNEEEESRYQRVAS
+628 ALNNVEEGRYQNVARKLNEAM
-643 KLDEALT
+643 T
-650 EMDKVV
+650 ELDKVV

-661 AGSGGILLG
+661 MGSGGITLG
-670 KEYLTDSK
+670 KESITDTK
-678 RKELAKRFGGMKIT
+678 RKELSKRFGGMKIT
-692 AKEYEAY
+692 AKEYDAY
-699 VKGTAALPEED
+699 VKGTAALSNDE

>member
-1 MAQIKWTNVN
+1 MAQIKWTNIN

-29 IGRVQDLINLG
+29 IGRVQDLLNLG
-40 ADALGTIDSNR
+40 ADALGSIENNR
-51 VKAEEQ
+51 LKAEEQ
-57 ARKANSDYVISQM
+57 ARKANSDYVINQM

-95 AFGPNGINLGD
+95 AFGINGINLGD

-136 ASIQA
+136 ATIQA

-180 YEIDRKYT
+180 YESDRKYT

-208 LKVMDTNDPQFAAV
+208 LKIMDSKDPQFAAV
-222 QQQRNQAIAEMQ
+222 QQQRNQLIAEMQ

-242 GNTDVSGTNA
+242 GNTDVSGTNGF
-252 SNGQNQTAQSQTAV
+252 NGQNQIAQSQTAV
-266 QEVPQEVEG
+266 KEAPKEVE
-275 KTQNTAQSK
+275 QSNTTTQSK
-284 LANIQVSPITN
+284 LTN
-295 TNAINSALNLPTAE
+295 TQVPPILESTNTALNLQAPE
-309 GEYEAQANNDKFGY
+309 SEYEAQTNNDKFGY
-323 TLNND
+323 SLNND

-334 QQALNIENSLAEIA
+334 QQALNIENKLAEVSA
-348 NANKLANDQIGANAR
+348 SNKLANDQINATAR
-363 LSGINLGSIKDST
+363 AVGINLGSVKDSAS
-376 GATKALIE
+376 ATKALIE
-384 FQNAMGKERDSMTNA
+384 FQNALGKERDLMTGGA
-399 KTQAEADTARAN
+399 KTTAEADTARAN

-443 QKGTNDSLARDAI
+443 QKGTNDSLAKDAI

-471 AITGKGEDVKLIDPY
+471 AITGDGEDIKLNDLY
-486 SKAPI
+486 SKAPALN
-491 TEDNDNAWS
+491 DNDTAWG
-500 VLSDQLKKEKA
+500 VLSSYLKREKA
-511 SWADSGTKKQ
+511 SWSDSGTKKQ
-521 VDDLVYFARQAGLTP
+521 VDELLTQAKEAGLTP
-536 QETLKYFTYK
+536 QETLKYVAYK
-546 TNERDANNL
+546 SNERDDNNL
-555 FTFDVGD
+555 VSTTYGD
-562 LKDSIDEI
+562 LSDATTELS
-570 HRNSNHI
+570 RNAKHI
-577 KEMKDSYKRLSA
+577 KEMRESYKRLSD
-589 IQDSEKGN
+589 IQKSEEGN
-597 FDFAQAMDLKNQ
+597 FDFAQAADLKNQ
-609 FRTNNFKPESLVQK
+609 FKSNDFKPESLVQK

-628 NLNEEEESRYQRVAS
+628 TLNESEESRYQRVAR

-656 DMDEL
+656 DMNEL

-670 KEYLTDSK
+670 KESLTDSK
-678 RKELAKRFGGMKIT
+678 YKELAKRFGGMKIT
-692 AKEYEAY
+692 ADEYEAY

>member
-57 ARKANSDYVISQM
+57 AKKANSDYIISQM

-171 DLTAAATKG
+171 DLSAAATKG
-180 YEIDRKYT
+180 YETDRKYT

-208 LKVMDTNDPQFAAV
+208 LKVMDSNDPQFAAV
-222 QQQRNQAIAEMQ
+222 QQQRNQVIAEMQ
-234 KIKSIAGL
+234 KIKSISGL
-242 GNTDVSGTNA
+242 GNTDVSSTNA

-266 QEVPQEVEG
+266 QEAPKEAEG
-275 KTQNTAQSK
+275 KTTGTTQSR
-284 LANIQVSPITN
+284 LANIQVSPILDSIN
-295 TNAINSALNLPTAE
+295 TALNLQAPSS
-309 GEYEAQANNDKFGY
+309 EYEAQTNNDKFGY
-323 TLNND
+323 NLNND
-328 IQQANQ
+328 IQQASQ
-334 QQALNIENSLAEIA
+334 QQALNIENKLAEMSA
-348 NANKLANDQIGANAR
+348 SNKLANDQINATAR
-363 LSGINLGSIKDST
+363 AAGINLGSVKDSAS
-376 GATKALIE
+376 ATKALIE
-384 FQNAMGKERDSMTNA
+384 FQNAMGKERDLMTGGA
-399 KTQAEADTARAN
+399 KTTAEADSARAN
-411 YAGMKKIAST
+411 YAGMQKIAST

-471 AITGKGEDVKLIDPY
+471 AITGDGEDIKLNDLY
-486 SKAPI
+486 SKAPALN
-491 TEDNDNAWS
+491 DNDTAWN
-500 VLSDQLKKEKA
+500 VLSSYLKREKA
-511 SWADSGTKKQ
+511 SWSDSGTKKQ
-521 VDDLVYFARQAGLTP
+521 VDELLTQAKEAGLTP
-536 QETLKYFTYK
+536 QETLKYVAYK
-546 TNERDANNL
+546 SNERDDNNL
-555 FTFDVGD
+555 VTFAHGD
-562 LKDSIDEI
+562 LSDATTELS
-570 HRNSNHI
+570 RNVKHI
-577 KEMKDSYKRLSA
+577 KEMRESYKRLSD

-609 FRTNNFKPESLVQK
+609 FRNNDFKPESLVQK

-628 NLNEEEESRYQRVAS
+628 SLNEEEEGRYQRVAR

-656 DMDEL
+656 DMNEL

-670 KEYLTDSK
+670 KESLTDSK

>member
-11 DTGAN
+11 DSGAN

-29 IGRVQDLINLG
+29 IGRVQDLLNLG
-40 ADALGTIDSNR
+40 ADALGTIESNR

-57 ARKANSDYVISQM
+57 ARKANADYVINQM

-141 IQAALASGDYTKAQK
+141 IQAAIASGNYAQAQK
-156 LIADNRGNISNSTFN
+156 LITDNRGNISNATFN

-180 YEIDRKYT
+180 YETDRKYT

-208 LKVMDTNDPQFAAV
+208 LKVMDSKDPQFAAV

-234 KIKSIAGL
+234 KLRSISGL
-242 GNTDVSGTNA
+242 GNTDVSSTNA

-266 QEVPQEVEG
+266 QEAPQEVEG

-284 LANIQVSPITN
+284 LANIQVSPILN
-295 TNAINSALNLPTAE
+295 SINSALNLPAPE
-309 GEYEAQANNDKFGY
+309 GEYEAQTNNDKFGY
-323 TLNND
+323 NLNSD
-328 IQQANQ
+328 TRQAEQ
-334 QQALNIENSLAEIA
+334 QQALNIENGLAEI
-348 NANKLANDQIGANAR
+348 NASNTLANDQINANAR
-363 LSGINLGSIKDST
+363 AAGINLGSVKDSVS
-376 GATKALIE
+376 ATKALIE
-384 FQNAMGKERDSMTNA
+384 FQNAMGKERDLMTGGA
-399 KTQAEADTARAN
+399 KTTAEADSARAN
-411 YAGMKKIAST
+411 YAGMQKIAST

-456 KEQFTKKGASSTLID
+456 KEQFTKKGTSTTLID
-471 AITGKGEDVKLIDPY
+471 AITGDGEDIKLNDLY
-486 SKAPI
+486 SKAPAL
-491 TEDNDNAWS
+491 NDNGTAWN
-500 VLSDQLKKEKA
+500 VLSSYLKREKA
-511 SWADSGTKKQ
+511 SWSDSGTKNQ
-521 VDDLVYFARQAGLTP
+521 VNELLTQAKKAGLTP
-536 QETLKYFTYK
+536 QETLKYVAYK
-546 TNERDANNL
+546 SNEREDNNL
-555 FTFDVGD
+555 IATDYGD
-562 LKDSIDEI
+562 LSDATTELS
-570 HRNSNHI
+570 RNAKHI
-577 KEMKDSYKRLSA
+577 KEMKESYKRLSA
-589 IQDSEKGN
+589 IQKSEEGN
-597 FDFAQAMDLKNQ
+597 FDFAQAADLKEQ
-609 FRTNNFKPESLVQK
+609 FRTNSFVPTSVVEKV
-623 IKKKG
+623 KKKG
-628 NLNEEEESRYQRVAS
+628 ALNDVEEGRYQNVARKLNEAM
-643 KLDEALT
+643 T
-650 EMDKVV
+650 ELDKVV

-661 AGSGGILLG
+661 MGSGGITLG
-670 KEYLTDSK
+670 KESITDSK
-678 RKELAKRFGGMKIT
+678 RKELSKRFGGMKIT
-692 AKEYEAY
+692 AKEYDAY
-699 VKGTAALPEED
+699 VKGTAALSDEE

>member
-11 DTGAN
+11 DSGAN

-29 IGRVQDLINLG
+29 IGRVQDLLNLG
-40 ADALGTIDSNR
+40 ADALGTIESNR

-57 ARKANSDYVISQM
+57 ARKANADYVINQM

-95 AFGPNGINLGD
+95 AFGTNGINLGD

-156 LIADNRGNISNSTFN
+156 LIADNRGNISNATFN

-208 LKVMDTNDPQFAAV
+208 LKVMDSNDPQFAAV

-234 KIKSIAGL
+234 KLRSISGM

-266 QEVPQEVEG
+266 QESPKEAEG
-275 KTQNTAQSK
+275 KTTGTAQSK
-284 LANIQVSPITN
+284 LANIQVSPVLDSIN
-295 TNAINSALNLPTAE
+295 TALNLQAPTS
-309 GEYEAQANNDKFGY
+309 EYEAQANNDKFGY
-323 TLNND
+323 NLNND
-328 IQQANQ
+328 IQQASQ
-334 QQALNIENSLAEIA
+334 QQALNIENKLAEMSA
-348 NANKLANDQIGANAR
+348 SNKLANDQINATAR
-363 LSGINLGSIKDST
+363 AAGINLGSVKDSAS
-376 GATKALIE
+376 ATKALIE
-384 FQNAMGKERDSMTNA
+384 FQNALGKERDLMTGGA
-399 KTQAEADTARAN
+399 KTSAEADAARAN
-411 YAGMKKIAST
+411 YAGIQKIAST

-471 AITGKGEDVKLIDPY
+471 AITGDGEDLKLNDLY
-486 SKAPI
+486 SKAPALN
-491 TEDNDNAWS
+491 DNDTAWN
-500 VLSDQLKKEKA
+500 VLSSYLKREKA
-511 SWADSGTKKQ
+511 SWSDSGTKKQ
-521 VDDLVYFARQAGLTP
+521 VDELLTQAKEAGLTP
-536 QETLKYFTYK
+536 QETLKYVAYK
-546 TNERDANNL
+546 SNERDDNNL
-555 FTFDVGD
+555 VTFAHGD
-562 LKDSIDEI
+562 LSDATTELS
-570 HRNSNHI
+570 RNVKHI
-577 KEMKDSYKRLSA
+577 KEMRESYKRLSD

-609 FRTNNFKPESLVQK
+609 FRNNDFKPESLVQK

-628 NLNEEEESRYQRVAS
+628 SLNEEEEGRYQRVAR

-656 DMDEL
+656 YMNEL
-661 AGSGGILLG
+661 AGSGDILLG
-670 KEYLTDSK
+670 KESLTDSK

>member
-95 AFGPNGINLGD
+95 AFGANGINLGD

-130 FSSQGQ
+130 FSTQGQ

-141 IQAALASGDYTKAQK
+141 IQSALASGDYTKAQK
-156 LIADNRGNISNSTFN
+156 LIADNRGNISNATFN

-180 YEIDRKYT
+180 YETDRKYT

-208 LKVMDTNDPQFAAV
+208 LKVMDSKDPQFAAV

-234 KIKSIAGL
+234 KLKSISGL
-242 GNTDVSGTNA
+242 GNTDVSSTNA

-266 QEVPQEVEG
+266 KEAPQESEG
-275 KTQNTAQSK
+275 NTQKSAQSK
-284 LANIQVSPITN
+284 LANIQTQPILN
-295 TNAINSALNLPTAE
+295 SINSALNLPAPE
-309 GEYEAQANNDKFGY
+309 SEYEAQSNNDKFGY
-323 TLNND
+323 NLNND
-328 IQQANQ
+328 IQQASQ
-334 QQALNIENSLAEIA
+334 QQALNIENGLAEI
-348 NANKLANDQIGANAR
+348 NASNTLANDQINANAR
-363 LSGINLGSIKDST
+363 AAGINLGSVKDST
-376 GATKALIE
+376 SATKALIE
-384 FQNAMGKERDSMTNA
+384 FQNAMNKERDLMTGGA
-399 KTQAEADTARAN
+399 KTTAEADSARAN
-411 YAGMKKIAST
+411 YAGMQKIAST

-500 VLSDQLKKEKA
+500 VLADQLKKDKA

-521 VDDLVYFARQAGLTP
+521 VDDLVYFAKQAGLTP

-570 HRNSNHI
+570 HRNSDHI
-577 KEMKDSYKRLSA
+577 KEMKESYKRLSD
-589 IQDSEKGN
+589 IQKSEEGN
-597 FDFAQAMDLKNQ
+597 FDFAQAADLKEQ
-609 FRTNNFKPESLVQK
+609 FRTNSFVPTSVVEKV
-623 IKKKG
+623 KKKSS
-628 NLNEEEESRYQRVAS
+628 LNDVEEGRYQNVAR
-643 KLDEALT
+643 KLNDAMT
-650 EMDKVV
+650 ELDKVV
-656 DMDEL
+656 DMNEL
-661 AGSGGILLG
+661 MGSGGITLG
-670 KEYLTDSK
+670 KESITDSK

-692 AKEYEAY
+692 AKEYDAY
-699 VKGTAALPEED
+699 VKGTAALSGED

>member
-29 IGRVQDLINLG
+29 IGRVQDLLNLG
-40 ADALGTIDSNR
+40 ADALGSIESNR
-51 VKAEEQ
+51 LKAEEQ
-57 ARKANSDYVISQM
+57 ARKANSDYVINQM

-95 AFGPNGINLGD
+95 TFGINGINLGD

-171 DLTAAATKG
+171 DLSAAATKG
-180 YEIDRKYT
+180 YESDRKYT

-208 LKVMDTNDPQFAAV
+208 LKVMDTKDPQFAAV

-242 GNTDVSGTNA
+242 GNTDVSGTNGF
-252 SNGQNQTAQSQTAV
+252 NGQNQTAQYRIAV
-266 QEVPQEVEG
+266 QEAPREAGQSN
-275 KTQNTAQSK
+275 TTAQSK
-284 LANIQVSPITN
+284 LTNTQVSPILESTN
-295 TNAINSALNLPTAE
+295 TALNLQTPE
-309 GEYEAQANNDKFGY
+309 SEYEAQTNNDKFGY
-323 TLNND
+323 SLNND
-328 IQQANQ
+328 IQQASQ
-334 QQALNIENSLAEIA
+334 QQALNIENKLAEVSA
-348 NANKLANDQIGANAR
+348 SNKLANDQINATAR
-363 LSGINLGSIKDST
+363 AVGINLGSVKDSAS
-376 GATKALIE
+376 ATKALIE
-384 FQNAMGKERDSMTNA
+384 FQNALGKERDLMTGGA
-399 KTQAEADTARAN
+399 KTTAEADVARAN

-471 AITGKGEDVKLIDPY
+471 AITGDGEDIKLNDLY
-486 SKAPI
+486 SKAPALN
-491 TEDNDNAWS
+491 DNDTAWN
-500 VLSDQLKKEKA
+500 VLSSYLKNEKA
-511 SWADSGTKKQ
+511 SMTDLGTKNQ
-521 VDDLVYFARQAGLTP
+521 VDDLLDQARKAGLTP
-536 QETLKYFTYK
+536 QETLKYVAYK
-546 TNERDANNL
+546 SNERDANNL
-555 FTFDVGD
+555 ISTTYGD
-562 LKDSIDEI
+562 LSDATTELS
-570 HRNSNHI
+570 RNAKHI
-577 KEMKDSYKRLSA
+577 KEMRESYKRLSD
-589 IQDSEKGN
+589 IQKSEEGN
-597 FDFAQAMDLKNQ
+597 FDFAQAADLKNQ
-609 FRTNNFKPESLVQK
+609 FRNNDFKPESLVQK

-628 NLNEEEESRYQRVAS
+628 TLNEAEESRYQRVAR

-656 DMDEL
+656 DMNEL

-670 KEYLTDSK
+670 NESLTDSK

-692 AKEYEAY
+692 ADEYEAY
-699 VKGTAALPEED
+699 VKGTAALPEAE

>member
-57 ARKANSDYVISQM
+57 ARKANSDYIISQM

-95 AFGPNGINLGD
+95 AFGTNGINLGD

-180 YEIDRKYT
+180 YETDRKYT

-222 QQQRNQAIAEMQ
+222 QQQRNQAIAEKQ
-234 KIKSIAGL
+234 KLLSISGM

-266 QEVPQEVEG
+266 QEAPKEVEG
-275 KTQNTAQSK
+275 KTTGTAQSK
-284 LANIQVSPITN
+284 LANIQVSPVLDSIN
-295 TNAINSALNLPTAE
+295 TALNLQAPTS
-309 GEYEAQANNDKFGY
+309 EYEAQANNDKFGY
-323 TLNND
+323 NLNND
-328 IQQANQ
+328 IQQASQ
-334 QQALNIENSLAEIA
+334 QQALNIENKLAEM
-348 NANKLANDQIGANAR
+348 NASNKVANDQINATAR
-363 LSGINLGSIKDST
+363 AAGINLGSVKDSAS
-376 GATKALIE
+376 ATKALIE
-384 FQNAMGKERDSMTNA
+384 FQNALGKERDLMTGGA
-399 KTQAEADTARAN
+399 KTTAEADSARAN
-411 YAGMKKIAST
+411 YAGMQKIAST

-471 AITGKGEDVKLIDPY
+471 AITGDGEDIKLNDLY
-486 SKAPI
+486 SKAPALN
-491 TEDNDNAWS
+491 DNDTAWN
-500 VLSDQLKKEKA
+500 VLSSYLKREKA
-511 SWADSGTKKQ
+511 SWSDSGTKKQ
-521 VDDLVYFARQAGLTP
+521 VDELLTQAKEAGLTP
-536 QETLKYFTYK
+536 QETLKYVAYK
-546 TNERDANNL
+546 SNERDDNNL
-555 FTFDVGD
+555 VTFAHGD
-562 LKDSIDEI
+562 LSDATTELS
-570 HRNSNHI
+570 RNTKHI
-577 KEMKDSYKRLSA
+577 KEMRESYKRLSD

-597 FDFAQAMDLKNQ
+597 FDFAQAADLKNQ
-609 FRTNNFKPESLVQK
+609 FRSNNFKPESLVQK

-628 NLNEEEESRYQRVAS
+628 SLNEEEEDRYQRVAR
-643 KLDEALT
+643 KLDDALT

-656 DMDEL
+656 DMNEL

-670 KEYLTDSK
+670 KESLTDSK

>member
-57 ARKANSDYVISQM
+57 ARKDNSDYVISQM

-156 LIADNRGNISNSTFN
+156 LIADNRGNISNATFN

-180 YEIDRKYT
+180 YETDRKYT

-208 LKVMDTNDPQFAAV
+208 LKVMDTSDPQFAAV

-252 SNGQNQTAQSQTAV
+252 SNGQNQTAQSQTVV
-266 QEVPQEVEG
+266 QEAPREAEDR
-275 KTQNTAQSK
+275 TTNTAQSK
-284 LANIQVSPITN
+284 LANIQVSPILN
-295 TNAINSALNLPTAE
+295 SINSALNLPAPE
-309 GEYEAQANNDKFGY
+309 SEYEAQSNNDKFGY
-323 TLNND
+323 NLNND
-328 IQQANQ
+328 IQQASQ
-334 QQALNIENSLAEIA
+334 QQALNIENGLAEI
-348 NANKLANDQIGANAR
+348 NASNTLANDQINANAR
-363 LSGINLGSIKDST
+363 AAGINLGSVKDSAS
-376 GATKALIE
+376 ATKALIE
-384 FQNAMGKERDSMTNA
+384 FQNAMGKERDLMTGGA
-399 KTQAEADTARAN
+399 KTTAEADSARAN

-471 AITGKGEDVKLIDPY
+471 AITGDGEDIKLNDLY
-486 SKAPI
+486 SKAPALN
-491 TEDNDNAWS
+491 DNDTAWN
-500 VLSDQLKKEKA
+500 VLSSYLKREKA
-511 SWADSGTKKQ
+511 SWSDSGTKKQ
-521 VDDLVYFARQAGLTP
+521 VDELLTQAKKAGLTP
-536 QETLKYFTYK
+536 QETLKYVAYK
-546 TNERDANNL
+546 SNERDDNNL
-555 FTFDVGD
+555 VTFAYGD
-562 LKDSIDEI
+562 LGDATTELS
-570 HRNSNHI
+570 RNAKHI
-577 KEMKDSYKRLSA
+577 KEMRESYKRLSA

-597 FDFAQAMDLKNQ
+597 FDFSQAADLKNQ
-609 FRTNNFKPESLVQK
+609 FRSNDFKPESLVQK

-628 NLNEEEESRYQRVAS
+628 SLNEEEEGRYQRVAR
-643 KLDEALT
+643 KLDDALT

-656 DMDEL
+656 DMNEL

-670 KEYLTDSK
+670 KESLTDSK

>member
-57 ARKANSDYVISQM
+57 ARKANSDYIISQM

-95 AFGPNGINLGD
+95 AFGTNGINLGD

-156 LIADNRGNISNSTFN
+156 LIADNRGNISNATFN
-171 DLTAAATKG
+171 DLTSAANKG
-180 YEIDRKYT
+180 YETDRKYT

-242 GNTDVSGTNA
+242 GNTDVSSTNA

-266 QEVPQEVEG
+266 QESPKEAEG
-275 KTQNTAQSK
+275 RTTSTAQSR
-284 LANIQVSPITN
+284 LANIQVSPIPDSIN
-295 TNAINSALNLPTAE
+295 TALNLQAPTS
-309 GEYEAQANNDKFGY
+309 EYEAQAINDKFGY
-323 TLNND
+323 NLNND
-328 IQQANQ
+328 IQQASQ
-334 QQALNIENSLAEIA
+334 QQALNIENKLAEMSA
-348 NANKLANDQIGANAR
+348 SNKLANDQINATAR
-363 LSGINLGSIKDST
+363 AAGINLGSVKDSAS
-376 GATKALIE
+376 ATKALIE
-384 FQNAMGKERDSMTNA
+384 FQNAMGKERGLMTGGA
-399 KTQAEADTARAN
+399 KTTAEADSARAN
-411 YAGMKKIAST
+411 YAGMQKIAST

-471 AITGKGEDVKLIDPY
+471 AITGDGEDIKLNDLY
-486 SKAPI
+486 SKAPALN
-491 TEDNDNAWS
+491 DNDTAWN
-500 VLSDQLKKEKA
+500 VLSSYLKREKA
-511 SWADSGTKKQ
+511 SWSDSGTKKQ
-521 VDDLVYFARQAGLTP
+521 VDELLTQAKEAGLTP
-536 QETLKYFTYK
+536 QETLKYVAYK
-546 TNERDANNL
+546 SNERDDNNL
-555 FTFDVGD
+555 VTFAYGD
-562 LKDSIDEI
+562 LSDATTELS
-570 HRNSNHI
+570 RNAKHI
-577 KEMKDSYKRLSA
+577 KEMRESYKRLSD
-589 IQDSEKGN
+589 IQKSEEGN
-597 FDFAQAMDLKNQ
+597 FDFAQAADLKNQ
-609 FRTNNFKPESLVQK
+609 FKSNDFKPESLVQK

-628 NLNEEEESRYQRVAS
+628 SLNEEEEGRYQKVAR

-656 DMDEL
+656 DMTEL

-670 KEYLTDSK
+670 NESLTDSK

>member
-11 DTGAN
+11 DSGAN

-29 IGRVQDLINLG
+29 IGRVQDLLNLG
-40 ADALGTIDSNR
+40 ADALGTIESNR

-57 ARKANSDYVISQM
+57 ARKANADYVINQM

-141 IQAALASGDYTKAQK
+141 IQAAIASGNYAQAQK
-156 LIADNRGNISNSTFN
+156 LIADNRGNISNATFN

-180 YEIDRKYT
+180 YETDRKYT

-208 LKVMDTNDPQFAAV
+208 LKVMDSNDPQFAAV

-234 KIKSIAGL
+234 KLRSISGL
-242 GNTDVSGTNA
+242 GNTDVFSTNA

-266 QEVPQEVEG
+266 KEAPQEAERSI
-275 KTQNTAQSK
+275 QNLAQSR
-284 LANIQVSPITN
+284 LGNIQVSPVLDSIN
-295 TNAINSALNLPTAE
+295 TALNLQAPTS
-309 GEYEAQANNDKFGY
+309 EYEAQANNDKFGY
-323 TLNND
+323 NLNND
-328 IQQANQ
+328 IQQASQ
-334 QQALNIENSLAEIA
+334 QQALNIENKLAEMSA
-348 NANKLANDQIGANAR
+348 SNKLANDQINATAR
-363 LSGINLGSIKDST
+363 AAGINLGSVKDSAS
-376 GATKALIE
+376 ATKALIE
-384 FQNAMGKERDSMTNA
+384 FQNAMGKERDLMTGGA
-399 KTQAEADTARAN
+399 KTTAEVDSARAN
-411 YAGMKKIAST
+411 YAGMQKIAST

-471 AITGKGEDVKLIDPY
+471 AIIGDGEDIKLNDLY
-486 SKAPI
+486 SKAPALN
-491 TEDNDNAWS
+491 DNDTAWN
-500 VLSDQLKKEKA
+500 VLSSYLKREKA
-511 SWADSGTKKQ
+511 SWSDSGTKKQ
-521 VDDLVYFARQAGLTP
+521 VDELLTQAKKAGLTP
-536 QETLKYFTYK
+536 QETLKYVAYK
-546 TNERDANNL
+546 TNERDDNNL
-555 FTFDVGD
+555 VTFAYGD
-562 LKDSIDEI
+562 LSDATTELS
-570 HRNSNHI
+570 RNSKHI
-577 KEMKDSYKRLSA
+577 KEMRESYKRLSD
-589 IQDSEKGN
+589 IQKSEEGN
-597 FDFAQAMDLKNQ
+597 FDFAQAADLKEQ
-609 FRTNNFKPESLVQK
+609 FRTNSFVPTSVVEKV
-623 IKKKG
+623 KKKG
-628 NLNEEEESRYQRVAS
+628 ALNDVEEGRYQNVARKLNEAMTELD
-643 KLDEALT
+643 KLHLNAVT
-650 EMDKVV
+650 NSAGYTNKHVV
-656 DMDEL
+656 YTNSD
-661 AGSGGILLG
+661 
-670 KEYLTDSK
+670 K

-692 AKEYEAY
+692 AKEYDAY
-699 VKGTAALPEED
+699 VKGTAALSDEE

>member
-40 ADALGTIDSNR
+40 ADALGTIDNNR

-57 ARKANSDYVISQM
+57 VRKANSDYVISQM

-85 GYADANYLNR
+85 GYANANYLNR
-95 AFGPNGINLGD
+95 AFGTNGINLGD

-156 LIADNRGNISNSTFN
+156 LIADNRGNISNATFN

-180 YEIDRKYT
+180 YETDRKYT

-208 LKVMDTNDPQFAAV
+208 LKVMDTSDPQFAAV

-266 QEVPQEVEG
+266 QESPKEAEG
-275 KTQNTAQSK
+275 KTTGTAQSK
-284 LANIQVSPITN
+284 LANIQVSPVLDSIN
-295 TNAINSALNLPTAE
+295 TALNLQAPTS
-309 GEYEAQANNDKFGY
+309 EYEAQANNDKFGY
-323 TLNND
+323 NLNND
-328 IQQANQ
+328 IQQASQ
-334 QQALNIENSLAEIA
+334 QQALNIENKLAEMSA
-348 NANKLANDQIGANAR
+348 SNKLANDQINATAR
-363 LSGINLGSIKDST
+363 AAGINLGSVKDSAS
-376 GATKALIE
+376 ATKALIE
-384 FQNAMGKERDSMTNA
+384 FQNAMGKERDLMTGGA
-399 KTQAEADTARAN
+399 KTTAEADSARAN
-411 YAGMKKIAST
+411 YAGMQKIVST

-471 AITGKGEDVKLIDPY
+471 AITGDGEDIKLNDLY
-486 SKAPI
+486 SKAPVLN
-491 TEDNDNAWS
+491 DNDTAWN
-500 VLSDQLKKEKA
+500 VLSSYLKREKA
-511 SWADSGTKKQ
+511 SWTDSGTKKQ
-521 VDDLVYFARQAGLTP
+521 VDELLTQAKEAGLTP
-536 QETLKYFTYK
+536 QETLKYVAYK
-546 TNERDANNL
+546 SNERDDNNL
-555 FTFDVGD
+555 VTFAHGD
-562 LKDSIDEI
+562 LSDATTELS
-570 HRNSNHI
+570 RNVKHI
-577 KEMKDSYKRLSA
+577 KEMRESYKRLSD

-597 FDFAQAMDLKNQ
+597 FDFAQAADLKEQ
-609 FRTNNFKPESLVQK
+609 FRTNSFVPTSVVEKV
-623 IKKKG
+623 KKKG
-628 NLNEEEESRYQRVAS
+628 ALNDVEEGRYQNVARKLNEAM
-643 KLDEALT
+643 T
-650 EMDKVV
+650 ELDKVV

-661 AGSGGILLG
+661 MGSGGITLG
-670 KEYLTDSK
+670 KESITDTK
-678 RKELAKRFGGMKIT
+678 RKELSKRFGGMKIT
-692 AKEYEAY
+692 AKEYDAY
-699 VKGTAALPEED
+699 VKGTAALSDDE
-710 KKKVP
+710 KRKVP

>member
-57 ARKANSDYVISQM
+57 ARKDNSDYVISQM

-171 DLTAAATKG
+171 DLSAAATKG
-180 YEIDRKYT
+180 YETDRKYT

-208 LKVMDTNDPQFAAV
+208 LKVMDSNDPQFAAV
-222 QQQRNQAIAEMQ
+222 QQQRNQVIAEMQ
-234 KIKSIAGL
+234 KIKSISGL
-242 GNTDVSGTNA
+242 RNTDVSSTNA

-266 QEVPQEVEG
+266 QEAPKEAEG
-275 KTQNTAQSK
+275 KTTGTTQSR
-284 LANIQVSPITN
+284 LANIQVSPILDSIN
-295 TNAINSALNLPTAE
+295 TALNLQAPSS
-309 GEYEAQANNDKFGY
+309 EYEAQTNNDKFGY
-323 TLNND
+323 NLNND
-328 IQQANQ
+328 IQQASQ
-334 QQALNIENSLAEIA
+334 QQALNIENKLAEMSA
-348 NANKLANDQIGANAR
+348 SNKLANDQINATAR
-363 LSGINLGSIKDST
+363 AAGINLGSVKDSAS
-376 GATKALIE
+376 ATKALIE
-384 FQNAMGKERDSMTNA
+384 FQNAMGKERDLMTGGA
-399 KTQAEADTARAN
+399 KTTAEADSARAN
-411 YAGMKKIAST
+411 YAGMQKIAST

-471 AITGKGEDVKLIDPY
+471 AITGDGEDIKLNDLY
-486 SKAPI
+486 SKAPALN
-491 TEDNDNAWS
+491 DNDTAWN
-500 VLSDQLKKEKA
+500 VLSSYLKREKA
-511 SWADSGTKKQ
+511 SWSDSGTKKQ
-521 VDDLVYFARQAGLTP
+521 VDELLTQAKEAGLTP
-536 QETLKYFTYK
+536 QETLKYVAYK
-546 TNERDANNL
+546 SNERDDNNL
-555 FTFDVGD
+555 VTFAHGD
-562 LKDSIDEI
+562 LSDATTELS
-570 HRNSNHI
+570 RNVKHI
-577 KEMKDSYKRLSA
+577 KEMRESYKRLSD

-609 FRTNNFKPESLVQK
+609 FRNNDFKPESLVQK

-628 NLNEEEESRYQRVAS
+628 SLNEEEEGRYQRVAR

-656 DMDEL
+656 DMNEL
-661 AGSGGILLG
+661 TGSGGILLG
-670 KEYLTDSK
+670 KESLTDSK

>member
-29 IGRVQDLINLG
+29 IGRVQDLLNLG

-57 ARKANSDYVISQM
+57 ARKANSDYIISQM

-95 AFGPNGINLGD
+95 AFGVNGINLGD

-141 IQAALASGDYTKAQK
+141 IQAAMASGDYTKAQK
-156 LIADNRGNISNSTFN
+156 LIADNRGNISNATFN

-180 YEIDRKYT
+180 YETDRKYT

-202 AQLDSA
+202 AQLDST
-208 LKVMDTNDPQFAAV
+208 LKVMDSKDPQFTAV

-234 KIKSIAGL
+234 KLKSISGL
-242 GNTDVSGTNA
+242 GNTDVSSTNA
-252 SNGQNQTAQSQTAV
+252 SNGQNQTAQSQTTV
-266 QEVPQEVEG
+266 QQTPQEAERS
-275 KTQNTAQSK
+275 TQNSAQSK
-284 LANIQVSPITN
+284 LANIQVSPILN
-295 TNAINSALNLPTAE
+295 SNNSALNLPAPE
-309 GEYEAQANNDKFGY
+309 SEYEAQSNNDKFGY
-323 TLNND
+323 NLNND
-328 IQQANQ
+328 IQQASQ
-334 QQALNIENSLAEIA
+334 QQALNIENKLAEMSA
-348 NANKLANDQIGANAR
+348 SNKLANDQINANAR
-363 LSGINLGSIKDST
+363 AAGINLGSVKDSAS
-376 GATKALIE
+376 ATKALIE
-384 FQNAMGKERDSMTNA
+384 FQNAMGKERDLMTGGA
-399 KTQAEADTARAN
+399 KTTAEADSARAN
-411 YAGMKKIAST
+411 YAGMQKIAST

-471 AITGKGEDVKLIDPY
+471 AITGDGEDIKLNDLY
-486 SKAPI
+486 SKAPALN
-491 TEDNDNAWS
+491 DNDTAWN
-500 VLSDQLKKEKA
+500 VLSSYLKREKA
-511 SWADSGTKKQ
+511 SWSDSGTKKQ
-521 VDDLVYFARQAGLTP
+521 VDELLTQAKEAGLTP
-536 QETLKYFTYK
+536 QETLKYVAYK
-546 TNERDANNL
+546 SNERDDNNL
-555 FTFDVGD
+555 VTFAHGD
-562 LKDSIDEI
+562 LSDATTELS
-570 HRNSNHI
+570 RNVKHI
-577 KEMKDSYKRLSA
+577 KEMRESYKRLSD

-609 FRTNNFKPESLVQK
+609 FRNNDFKPESLVQK

-628 NLNEEEESRYQRVAS
+628 SLNEEEEGRYQRVAR

-656 DMDEL
+656 DMNEL

-670 KEYLTDSK
+670 EESLTDSK

>member
-29 IGRVQDLINLG
+29 IGRVQDLLNLG
-40 ADALGTIDSNR
+40 ADALGSIESNR
-51 VKAEEQ
+51 LKAEEQ
-57 ARKANSDYVISQM
+57 ARKANSDYVINQM

-95 AFGPNGINLGD
+95 TFGINGINLGD

-180 YEIDRKYT
+180 YESDRRYT

-208 LKVMDTNDPQFAAV
+208 LKVIDSNDPQFATV

-242 GNTDVSGTNA
+242 GNTDVSGTNGF
-252 SNGQNQTAQSQTAV
+252 NGQNQTAQYRIAV
-266 QEVPQEVEG
+266 QEAPREAGQSN
-275 KTQNTAQSK
+275 TTAQSK
-284 LANIQVSPITN
+284 LTNTQVSPILESTN
-295 TNAINSALNLPTAE
+295 TALNLQTPE
-309 GEYEAQANNDKFGY
+309 SEYEAQTNNDKFGY
-323 TLNND
+323 SLNND
-328 IQQANQ
+328 IQQASQ
-334 QQALNIENSLAEIA
+334 QQALNIENKLAEVSA
-348 NANKLANDQIGANAR
+348 SNKLANDQINATAR
-363 LSGINLGSIKDST
+363 AVGINLGSVKDSAS
-376 GATKALIE
+376 ATKALIE
-384 FQNAMGKERDSMTNA
+384 FQNALGKERNLMTGGA
-399 KTQAEADTARAN
+399 KTTAEADVARAN

-471 AITGKGEDVKLIDPY
+471 AITGDGEDIKLNDLY
-486 SKAPI
+486 SKAPALN
-491 TEDNDNAWS
+491 DNDTAWN
-500 VLSDQLKKEKA
+500 VLSSYLKNEKA
-511 SWADSGTKKQ
+511 SMTDLGTKNQ
-521 VDDLVYFARQAGLTP
+521 VDDLLDQARKAGLTP
-536 QETLKYFTYK
+536 QETLKYVAYK
-546 TNERDANNL
+546 SNERDANNL
-555 FTFDVGD
+555 ISTTYGD
-562 LKDSIDEI
+562 LSDATTELS
-570 HRNSNHI
+570 RNAKHI
-577 KEMKDSYKRLSA
+577 KEMRESYKRLSD
-589 IQDSEKGN
+589 IQKSEEGN
-597 FDFAQAMDLKNQ
+597 FDFAQAADLKNQ
-609 FRTNNFKPESLVQK
+609 FKSNDFKPESLVQK

-628 NLNEEEESRYQRVAS
+628 SLNEEEEGRYQKVAR

-656 DMDEL
+656 DMNEL

-670 KEYLTDSK
+670 KESLTDSK

-692 AKEYEAY
+692 ADEYEAY

>member
-57 ARKANSDYVISQM
+57 ARKDNSDYVISQM

-171 DLTAAATKG
+171 DLSAAATKG
-180 YEIDRKYT
+180 YETDRKYT

-234 KIKSIAGL
+234 KLQSIAGL

-266 QEVPQEVEG
+266 QESPKEAEG
-275 KTQNTAQSK
+275 KTTGTAQSK
-284 LANIQVSPITN
+284 LANIQVSPVLDSIN
-295 TNAINSALNLPTAE
+295 TVLNLQAPTS
-309 GEYEAQANNDKFGY
+309 EYEAQANNDKFGY
-323 TLNND
+323 NLNND
-328 IQQANQ
+328 IQQASQ
-334 QQALNIENSLAEIA
+334 HQALNIENKLAEMSA
-348 NANKLANDQIGANAR
+348 SNKLANDQINANAR
-363 LSGINLGSIKDST
+363 AAGINLGSVKDSAS
-376 GATKALIE
+376 ATKALIE
-384 FQNAMGKERDSMTNA
+384 FQNALGKERDLMTGGA
-399 KTQAEADTARAN
+399 KTSAEADSARAN
-411 YAGMKKIAST
+411 YAGMQKIAST

-471 AITGKGEDVKLIDPY
+471 AITGDGEDIKLNDLY
-486 SKAPI
+486 SKAPALN
-491 TEDNDNAWS
+491 DNDTAWN
-500 VLSDQLKKEKA
+500 VLSSYLKREKA
-511 SWADSGTKKQ
+511 SWSDSGTKKQ
-521 VDDLVYFARQAGLTP
+521 VDELLTQAKKAGLTP
-536 QETLKYFTYK
+536 QETLKYVAYK
-546 TNERDANNL
+546 TNERDDNNL
-555 FTFDVGD
+555 VTFAYGD
-562 LKDSIDEI
+562 LNDATTELS
-570 HRNSNHI
+570 RNSKHI
-577 KEMKDSYKRLSA
+577 KEMRESYKRLSN
-589 IQDSEKGN
+589 IQKSEEGN
-597 FDFAQAMDLKNQ
+597 FDFSQAADLKNQ
-609 FRTNNFKPESLVQK
+609 FRSNDFKPESLVQK

-628 NLNEEEESRYQRVAS
+628 SLNEEEEGRYQRVAR
-643 KLDEALT
+643 KLDDALT

-656 DMDEL
+656 DMNEL

-670 KEYLTDSK
+670 KESLTDSK

>member
-57 ARKANSDYVISQM
+57 AKKANSDYIISQM

-95 AFGPNGINLGD
+95 AFGTNGINLGD

-156 LIADNRGNISNSTFN
+156 LIADNRGNISNATFN

-180 YEIDRKYT
+180 YETDRKYT

-208 LKVMDTNDPQFAAV
+208 LKVMDTSDPQFAAV
-222 QQQRNQAIAEMQ
+222 QQQRNQAIVEMQ

-252 SNGQNQTAQSQTAV
+252 SNGQNQTAQSQTVV
-266 QEVPQEVEG
+266 QEAPREAEDR
-275 KTQNTAQSK
+275 TTNTAQSK
-284 LANIQVSPITN
+284 LANIQVSPILN
-295 TNAINSALNLPTAE
+295 SINSALNLPAPE
-309 GEYEAQANNDKFGY
+309 SEYEAQSNNDKFGY
-323 TLNND
+323 NLNND
-328 IQQANQ
+328 IQQASQ
-334 QQALNIENSLAEIA
+334 QQALNIENGLAEI
-348 NANKLANDQIGANAR
+348 NASNTLANDQINANAR
-363 LSGINLGSIKDST
+363 AAGINLGSVKDSAS
-376 GATKALIE
+376 ATKALIE
-384 FQNAMGKERDSMTNA
+384 FQNAMDKERDLMTGGA
-399 KTQAEADTARAN
+399 KTTAEADSARAN

-471 AITGKGEDVKLIDPY
+471 AITGDGEDIKLNDLY
-486 SKAPI
+486 SKAPALN
-491 TEDNDNAWS
+491 DNDTAWN
-500 VLSDQLKKEKA
+500 VLSSYLKREKA
-511 SWADSGTKKQ
+511 SWSDSGTKKQ
-521 VDDLVYFARQAGLTP
+521 VDELLTQAKEAGLTP
-536 QETLKYFTYK
+536 QETLKYVAYK
-546 TNERDANNL
+546 SNERDDNNL
-555 FTFDVGD
+555 VTFAYGD
-562 LKDSIDEI
+562 LGDATTELS
-570 HRNSNHI
+570 RNAKHI
-577 KEMKDSYKRLSA
+577 KEMRESYKRLSA

-597 FDFAQAMDLKNQ
+597 FDFSQAADLKNQ
-609 FRTNNFKPESLVQK
+609 FRSNDFKPESLVQK

-628 NLNEEEESRYQRVAS
+628 SLNEEEEGRYQRVAR
-643 KLDEALT
+643 KLDDALT

-656 DMDEL
+656 DMNEL
-661 AGSGGILLG
+661 AGSGDILLG
-670 KEYLTDSK
+670 KESLTDSK

>member
-11 DTGAN
+11 DSGAN

-29 IGRVQDLINLG
+29 IGRVQDLLNLG
-40 ADALGTIDSNR
+40 ADALGTIESNR

-57 ARKANSDYVISQM
+57 ARKANSDYVINQM

-95 AFGPNGINLGD
+95 AFGTNGINLGD

-156 LIADNRGNISNSTFN
+156 LIADNRGNISNATFN
-171 DLTAAATKG
+171 DLTTAATKG
-180 YEIDRKYT
+180 YETDRKYT

-208 LKVMDTNDPQFAAV
+208 LKVMDSKDPQFTAV
-222 QQQRNQAIAEMQ
+222 QQQRNQVIAEMQ
-234 KIKSIAGL
+234 KLRSISGL
-242 GNTDVSGTNA
+242 GNVDVTSTNA

-266 QEVPQEVEG
+266 QEAPQE
-275 KTQNTAQSK
+275 TDRTTSTAQSK

-295 TNAINSALNLPTAE
+295 AINSALNLPAPE
-309 GEYEAQANNDKFGY
+309 GDYEAQTNNDKFGY
-323 TLNND
+323 NLNND
-328 IQQANQ
+328 IQQASQ
-334 QQALNIENSLAEIA
+334 QQALNIENGLAEISA
-348 NANKLANDQIGANAR
+348 SNTLANDQINANAR
-363 LSGINLGSIKDST
+363 AAGINLGNVKDSAS
-376 GATKALIE
+376 ATKALIE

-411 YAGMKKIAST
+411 YAGMKKIANT

-443 QKGTNDSLARDAI
+443 QKGTNDTLARDAI

-486 SKAPI
+486 SKASI

-500 VLSDQLKKEKA
+500 VLSDYLKKEKA
-511 SWADSGTKKQ
+511 SWTDSGTKKQ
-521 VDDLVYFARQAGLTP
+521 VKDLLYFAREAGLTP

-546 TNERDANNL
+546 TNERDTNNL
-555 FTFDVGD
+555 FTTDIGD
-562 LKDSIDEI
+562 LSEAISEI
-570 HRNSNHI
+570 HRNSKHI
-577 KEMKDSYKRLSA
+577 KEMKDSYKRLSD
-589 IQDSEKGN
+589 IQKSEEGN
-597 FDFAQAMDLKNQ
+597 FDFAQAADLKEQ
-609 FRTNNFKPESLVQK
+609 FKTNSFVPTSVVEKV
-623 IKKKG
+623 KKKG
-628 NLNEEEESRYQRVAS
+628 ALNDVEEGRYQNVARKLNEAMTE
-643 KLDEALT
+643 LDKMHLNA
-650 EMDKVV
+650 VSNS
-656 DMDEL
+656 
-661 AGSGGILLG
+661 AGYTNKHVIYNNG
-670 KEYLTDSK
+670 EK
-678 RKELAKRFGGMKIT
+678 RKELAKKFGGMRIS
-692 AKEYEAY
+692 AKEYDAY
-699 VKGTAALPEED
+699 VKGTAALSDDE

>member
-29 IGRVQDLINLG
+29 IGRVQDLLNLG
-40 ADALGTIDSNR
+40 ADALGSIENNR
-51 VKAEEQ
+51 LKAEEQ
-57 ARKANSDYVISQM
+57 ARKANSDYVINQM

-95 AFGPNGINLGD
+95 AFGINGINLGD

-136 ASIQA
+136 ATIQA

-156 LIADNRGNISNSTFN
+156 LIADNRDNISNSTFN

-180 YEIDRKYT
+180 YESDRKYT

-208 LKVMDTNDPQFAAV
+208 LKVMDSKDPQFAAV
-222 QQQRNQAIAEMQ
+222 QQQRNQLIAEMQ

-242 GNTDVSGTNA
+242 GNTDVSSTNGF
-252 SNGQNQTAQSQTAV
+252 NGQNQIAQSQTAIK
-266 QEVPQEVEG
+266 EAPKEVE
-275 KTQNTAQSK
+275 QSNTTTQSK
-284 LANIQVSPITN
+284 LTN
-295 TNAINSALNLPTAE
+295 TQVPPILESTNTALNLQAPE
-309 GEYEAQANNDKFGY
+309 SEYEAQTNNDKFGY
-323 TLNND
+323 SLNND

-334 QQALNIENSLAEIA
+334 QQALNIENKLAEVSA
-348 NANKLANDQIGANAR
+348 SNKLANDQINATAR
-363 LSGINLGSIKDST
+363 AVGINLGSVKDSAS
-376 GATKALIE
+376 ATKALIE
-384 FQNAMGKERDSMTNA
+384 FQNALGKERDLMTGGA
-399 KTQAEADTARAN
+399 KTTAEADTARAN

-471 AITGKGEDVKLIDPY
+471 AITGDGEDIKLNDLY
-486 SKAPI
+486 SKAPALN
-491 TEDNDNAWS
+491 DNDTAWG
-500 VLSDQLKKEKA
+500 VLSSYLKREKA
-511 SWADSGTKKQ
+511 SWSDSGTKKQ
-521 VDDLVYFARQAGLTP
+521 VDELLTQAKEAGLTP
-536 QETLKYFTYK
+536 QETLKYVAYK
-546 TNERDANNL
+546 SNERDDNNL
-555 FTFDVGD
+555 VSTTYGD
-562 LKDSIDEI
+562 LSDATTELS
-570 HRNSNHI
+570 RNAKHI
-577 KEMKDSYKRLSA
+577 KEMRESYKRLSD
-589 IQDSEKGN
+589 IQKSEEGN
-597 FDFAQAMDLKNQ
+597 FDFAQAADLKNQ
-609 FRTNNFKPESLVQK
+609 FKSNDFKPESLVQK

-628 NLNEEEESRYQRVAS
+628 TLNESEESRYQRVAR

-656 DMDEL
+656 DMNEL

-670 KEYLTDSK
+670 KESLTDSK
-678 RKELAKRFGGMKIT
+678 HKELAKRFGGMKIT
-692 AKEYEAY
+692 ADEYEAY